1 MTIKL
6 KNNLVNYEEKR
17 TAFVNAV
24 KNEETQEIQNK
35 AYVEM
40 VDAMAADIMDQAK
53 KEARQEADQY
63 ISASRTDKNITN
75 EEIKFF
81 NDINKEV
88 GYKEETL
95 LPQTVVDEIFE
106 DLTTEHPFLA
116 SIGMRTTGLRT
127 KFLKSETS
135 GLAVW
140 GKIFGEIK
148 GQLDATFSE
157 EESIQ
162 NKLTAFV
169 VVPKDL
175 ENFGPV
181 WVKRFVVTQIEEA
194 FAVALESAF
203 IIGDGKDKPVGLTRK
218 VGKGTNVVDG
228 VYPEK
233 VASGT
238 LTFASSKITVNELT
252 DVYKYHSVKE
262 NGKPLN
268 VAGEVTL
275 LVNPTDAWDVKK
287 QYTSLNANGV
297 YVTALPYNLNIIE
310 SLFVPEKKAI
320 SYVAK
325 RYDALIGGAL
335 NISTFDQTFAFEDLN
350 LYAAKQFAYG
360 KAKDEKAAA
369 VWTLNIKPTDQTPE
383 G

>member
-40 VDAMAADIMDQAK
+40 VEAMAADIMDQAK

-238 LTFASSKITVNELT
+238 LTFASSKVTVNELT

-335 NISTFDQTFAFEDLN
+335 NISTFDQTLAFEDLN

>member
-6 KNNLVNYEEKR
+6 KNNLANYEEKR

-24 KNEETQEIQNK
+24 KNEETQEIQNE

-135 GLAVW
+135 GVAVW

-238 LTFASSKITVNELT
+238 LTFASSKVTVNELT

-335 NISTFDQTFAFEDLN
+335 NISTFDQTLAFEDLN

-369 VWTLNIKPTDQTPE
+369 VWTLNINPAEQTPE

>member
-228 VYPEK
+228 VYQEK

-238 LTFASSKITVNELT
+238 LTFASSKVTVNELT

-335 NISTFDQTFAFEDLN
+335 NISTFDQTLAFEDLN

>member
-135 GLAVW
+135 GLSVW

-233 VASGT
+233 IASGT
-238 LTFASSKITVNELT
+238 LTFASSKVTVNELT

-335 NISTFDQTFAFEDLN
+335 NISTFDQTLAFEDLN

>member
-233 VASGT
+233 VSSGT
-238 LTFASSKITVNELT
+238 LTFASSKVTVNELT

-325 RYDALIGGAL
+325 RYDALVGGAL
-335 NISTFDQTFAFEDLN
+335 NISTFDQTLAFEDLN

>member
-24 KNEETQEIQNK
+24 KNEDTQEIQNK

-40 VDAMAADIMDQAK
+40 VDAMAADIMEQAK
-53 KEARQEADQY
+53 KEARQEADAY

-238 LTFASSKITVNELT
+238 LTFASSKVTVNELT

-325 RYDALIGGAL
+325 RYDALVGGPL
-335 NISTFDQTFAFEDLN
+335 DISTFDQTLAFEDLN

-360 KAKDEKAAA
+360 KAKDDKASA
-369 VWTLNIKPTDQTPE
+369 VWTLNIKPAEQTPE

>member
-106 DLTTEHPFLA
+106 DLTTEHHFLA

-238 LTFASSKITVNELT
+238 LTFASSKVTVNELT

-335 NISTFDQTFAFEDLN
+335 NISTFDQTLAFEDLN

>member
-238 LTFASSKITVNELT
+238 LTFASSKVTVNELT

-335 NISTFDQTFAFEDLN
+335 NISTFDQTLAFEDLN

-369 VWTLNIKPTDQTPE
+369 VWTLNIKPTDQTQE

>member
-116 SIGMRTTGLRT
+116 SIGMRTTGLRA

-203 IIGDGKDKPVGLTRK
+203 IIGDGKDKPIGLTRK

-238 LTFASSKITVNELT
+238 LTFASSKVTVNELT

-335 NISTFDQTFAFEDLN
+335 NISTFDQTLAFEDLN

-369 VWTLNIKPTDQTPE
+369 VWTLNIKPADQTPE

>member
-238 LTFASSKITVNELT
+238 LTFASSKVTVNELT

-335 NISTFDQTFAFEDLN
+335 NISTFDQTLAFEDLN

-369 VWTLNIKPTDQTPE
+369 VWTLNIKPTD
-383 G
+383 

>member
-6 KNNLVNYEEKR
+6 KNNLANYEEKR

-24 KNEETQEIQNK
+24 KNEDTQEIQNK

-40 VDAMAADIMDQAK
+40 VDAMAADIMEQAK
-53 KEARQEADQY
+53 KEARQEADAY

-238 LTFASSKITVNELT
+238 LTFASSKVTVNELT

-268 VAGEVTL
+268 VAGKVTL

-320 SYVAK
+320 SYVAE
-325 RYDALIGGAL
+325 RYDALVGGPL
-335 NISTFDQTFAFEDLN
+335 DISTFDQTLAFEDLN

-360 KAKDEKAAA
+360 KAKDDKASA
-369 VWTLNIKPTDQTPE
+369 VWTLNIKPAEQTPE

>member
-6 KNNLVNYEEKR
+6 KNNLANYEEKR

-24 KNEETQEIQNK
+24 KNEDTQEIQNK

-40 VDAMAADIMDQAK
+40 VDAMAADIMEQAK
-53 KEARQEADQY
+53 KEARQEADAY

-140 GKIFGEIK
+140 GNIFGEIK

-175 ENFGPV
+175 EKFGPA

-203 IIGDGKDKPVGLTRK
+203 IIGTGKSQPIGLNRK
-218 VGKGTNVVDG
+218 VAKGTSVTDG

-238 LTFASSKITVNELT
+238 LTFASPKVTVNELT

-262 NGKPLN
+262 NKHPLN
-268 VAGEVTL
+268 VAGKVTL

-320 SYVAK
+320 SYVAE
-325 RYDALIGGAL
+325 RYDALVGGPL
-335 NISTFDQTFAFEDLN
+335 DISTFDQTLAFEDLN

-360 KAKDEKAAA
+360 KGKDDKASA
-369 VWTLNIKPTDQTPE
+369 VWTLNIKPAEQTPE

>member
-53 KEARQEADQY
+53 KESRQEADQY

-233 VASGT
+233 IASGT
-238 LTFASSKITVNELT
+238 LTFASSKVTVNELT

-335 NISTFDQTFAFEDLN
+335 NISTFDQTLAFEDLN

-360 KAKDEKAAA
+360 KAKDDKASA
-369 VWTLNIKPTDQTPE
+369 VWTLNIKPAEQTPE

>member
-88 GYKEETL
+88 GYKEETV
-95 LPQTVVDEIFE
+95 LPQTVADEIFE

-238 LTFASSKITVNELT
+238 LTFASSKVTVNELT

-335 NISTFDQTFAFEDLN
+335 NISTFDQTLAFEDLN

>member
-17 TAFVNAV
+17 TAFVNTV

-238 LTFASSKITVNELT
+238 LTFASSKVTVNELT

-335 NISTFDQTFAFEDLN
+335 NISTFDQTLAFEDLN

>member
-17 TAFVNAV
+17 TAFVNTV

-203 IIGDGKDKPVGLTRK
+203 IIGDGKDKPVGLNRK
-218 VGKGTNVVDG
+218 VAKGTSVTDG

-238 LTFASSKITVNELT
+238 LTFASSKVTVNELT

-262 NGKPLN
+262 NGNPLN

-287 QYTSLNANGV
+287 QYTSLNATGV

-320 SYVAK
+320 SYVSK
-325 RYDALIGGAL
+325 RYDALVGGPL
-335 NISTFDQTFAFEDLN
+335 DISTFDQTLAFEDLN

-360 KAKDEKAAA
+360 KAKDDKASA
-369 VWTLNIKPTDQTPE
+369 VWTLNIKPAEQTPE

>member
-238 LTFASSKITVNELT
+238 LTFVSSKVTVNELT

-325 RYDALIGGAL
+325 RYDALVGGAL
-335 NISTFDQTFAFEDLN
+335 NISTFDQTLAFEDLN

>member
-106 DLTTEHPFLA
+106 NLTAEHPFLA

-238 LTFASSKITVNELT
+238 LTFASSKVTVNELT

-335 NISTFDQTFAFEDLN
+335 NISTFDQTLAFEDLN

>member
-238 LTFASSKITVNELT
+238 LTFASSKVTVNELT

-297 YVTALPYNLNIIE
+297 YVTALSYNLNIIE

-335 NISTFDQTFAFEDLN
+335 NISTFDQTLAFEDLN

>member
-17 TAFVNAV
+17 TAFVNTV

-238 LTFASSKITVNELT
+238 LTFASSKVTVNELT

-275 LVNPTDAWDVKK
+275 LVNPTDDWDVKK

-325 RYDALIGGAL
+325 RYDALVGGAL
-335 NISTFDQTFAFEDLN
+335 NISTFDQTLAFEDLN

>member
-116 SIGMRTTGLRT
+116 SIGMRTTGLRA

-175 ENFGPV
+175 ESFGPV

-203 IIGDGKDKPVGLTRK
+203 IIGDGKDKPIGLTRK

-238 LTFASSKITVNELT
+238 LTFASSKVTVNELT

-335 NISTFDQTFAFEDLN
+335 NISTFDQTLAFEDLN

>member
-203 IIGDGKDKPVGLTRK
+203 IIGDGKDKPIGLTRK

-233 VASGT
+233 IASGT
-238 LTFASSKITVNELT
+238 LTFANSKVTVNELT

-335 NISTFDQTFAFEDLN
+335 NISTFDQTLAFEDLN

-369 VWTLNIKPTDQTPE
+369 VWTLNIKLTDQTPE

>member
-238 LTFASSKITVNELT
+238 LTFASSKVTVNELT

-335 NISTFDQTFAFEDLN
+335 NISTFDQTLAFEDLN

-369 VWTLNIKPTDQTPE
+369 VWTLNIKP
-383 G
+383 

>member
-238 LTFASSKITVNELT
+238 MTFASSKVTVNELT

-335 NISTFDQTFAFEDLN
+335 NISTFDQTLAFEDLN

>member
-17 TAFVNAV
+17 TAFVNAI
-24 KNEETQEIQNK
+24 KNEETQETQNK

-53 KEARQEADQY
+53 KEARQEADEY

-238 LTFASSKITVNELT
+238 LTFASSKVTVNELT

-325 RYDALIGGAL
+325 RYDALVGGAL
-335 NISTFDQTFAFEDLN
+335 NISTFDQTLAFEDLN

>member
-116 SIGMRTTGLRT
+116 SIGMRTTGLRA

-203 IIGDGKDKPVGLTRK
+203 IIGDGKDKPIGLTRK

-238 LTFASSKITVNELT
+238 LTFASSKVTVNELT

-325 RYDALIGGAL
+325 RYDALVGGAL
-335 NISTFDQTFAFEDLN
+335 NISTFDQTLAFEDLN

>member
-1 MTIKL
+1 MVIKL
-6 KNNLVNYEEKR
+6 KNNLANYEEKR

-24 KNEETQEIQNK
+24 KNEETQEIQNE

-238 LTFASSKITVNELT
+238 LTFASSKVTVNELT

-325 RYDALIGGAL
+325 RYDALVGGAL
-335 NISTFDQTFAFEDLN
+335 NISTFDQTLAFEDLN

>member
-135 GLAVW
+135 GVAVW

-238 LTFASSKITVNELT
+238 LTFASSKVTVNELT

-335 NISTFDQTFAFEDLN
+335 NISTFDQTLAFEDLN

>member
-17 TAFVNAV
+17 TAFVNAI
-24 KNEETQEIQNK
+24 KNEETQETQNK

-238 LTFASSKITVNELT
+238 LTFSSSKVTVNELT

-325 RYDALIGGAL
+325 RYDALVGGAL
-335 NISTFDQTFAFEDLN
+335 NISTFDQTLAFEDLN

>member
-238 LTFASSKITVNELT
+238 LTFASSKVTVNELT

-262 NGKPLN
+262 NGNPLN

-320 SYVAK
+320 SYVAE
-325 RYDALIGGAL
+325 RYDALVGGPL
-335 NISTFDQTFAFEDLN
+335 DISTFDQTLAFEDLN

-360 KAKDEKAAA
+360 KAKDDKASA
-369 VWTLNIKPTDQTPE
+369 VWTLNIKPAEQTPE

>member
-24 KNEETQEIQNK
+24 KNEETQETQNK

-238 LTFASSKITVNELT
+238 LTFASSKVTVNELT

-325 RYDALIGGAL
+325 RYDALVGGAL
-335 NISTFDQTFAFEDLN
+335 NISTFDQTLAFEDLN

>member
-17 TAFVNAV
+17 TAFVNTV

-238 LTFASSKITVNELT
+238 LTFASSKVTVNELT

-275 LVNPTDAWDVKK
+275 LVNPTDVWDVKK

-325 RYDALIGGAL
+325 RYDALVGGAL
-335 NISTFDQTFAFEDLN
+335 NISTFDQTLAFEDLN

>member
-6 KNNLVNYEEKR
+6 KNNLANYEEKR

-24 KNEETQEIQNK
+24 KNEETQEIQNE

-40 VDAMAADIMDQAK
+40 VDAMAADIMEQAK

-135 GLAVW
+135 GVAVW

-148 GQLDATFSE
+148 GQLDATFSD

-238 LTFASSKITVNELT
+238 LTFASSKVTVNELT

-325 RYDALIGGAL
+325 RYDALVGGAL
-335 NISTFDQTFAFEDLN
+335 NISTFDQTLAFEDLN

-360 KAKDEKAAA
+360 KAKDDKASA
-369 VWTLNIKPTDQTPE
+369 VWTLNIKPAEQTPE

>member
-17 TAFVNAV
+17 TAFVNAI
-24 KNEETQEIQNK
+24 KNEETQETQNK

-40 VDAMAADIMDQAK
+40 VDAMAADIMEQAK

-238 LTFASSKITVNELT
+238 LTFASSKVTVNELT

-335 NISTFDQTFAFEDLN
+335 NISTFDQTLAFEDLN

-369 VWTLNIKPTDQTPE
+369 VWTLNIKPTNQTPE

>member
-116 SIGMRTTGLRT
+116 SIGMRTTGLRA

-175 ENFGPV
+175 ESFGPV

-203 IIGDGKDKPVGLTRK
+203 IIGDGKDKPIGLTRK

-238 LTFASSKITVNELT
+238 LTFASSKVTVNELT

-325 RYDALIGGAL
+325 RYDALVGGAL
-335 NISTFDQTFAFEDLN
+335 NISTFDQTLAFEDLN

>member
-116 SIGMRTTGLRT
+116 SIGMRTTGLRA

-238 LTFASSKITVNELT
+238 LTFASSKVTVNELT

-335 NISTFDQTFAFEDLN
+335 NISTFDQTLAFEDLN

>member
-116 SIGMRTTGLRT
+116 SIGMRTTGLRA

-203 IIGDGKDKPVGLTRK
+203 IIGTGKSQPIGLNRK
-218 VGKGTNVVDG
+218 VAKGTSVTDG

-238 LTFASSKITVNELT
+238 LTFASSKVTVNELT

-335 NISTFDQTFAFEDLN
+335 NISTFDQTLAFEDLN

>member
-1 MTIKL
+1 MVIKL
-6 KNNLVNYEEKR
+6 KNNLANYEEKR

-24 KNEETQEIQNK
+24 KNEETQEIQNE

-238 LTFASSKITVNELT
+238 LTFASSKVTVNELT

-335 NISTFDQTFAFEDLN
+335 NISTFDQTLAFEDLN

>member
-203 IIGDGKDKPVGLTRK
+203 IIGDGKDKPIGLTRK

-233 VASGT
+233 IASGT
-238 LTFASSKITVNELT
+238 LTFASSKVTVNELT

-335 NISTFDQTFAFEDLN
+335 NISTFDQTLAFEDLN

-369 VWTLNIKPTDQTPE
+369 VWTLNIKLTDQTPE